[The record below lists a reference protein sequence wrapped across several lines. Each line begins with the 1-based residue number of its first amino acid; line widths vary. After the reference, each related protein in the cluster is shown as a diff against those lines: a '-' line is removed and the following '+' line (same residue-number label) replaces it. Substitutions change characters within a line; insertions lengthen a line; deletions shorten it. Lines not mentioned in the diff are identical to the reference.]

1 MLFKSGVGRSEGND
15 ALTISASLWA
25 ELHLGANRERDVVEG
40 VFDNPLASRP
50 PESAVF
56 VGDVTVSYQDQLLR
70 ANRLEADF
78 SPAGESA
85 EAGHGAGAL
94 RAMLD
99 SAVATGDVHLTVA
112 DRDARPDWRRV
123 LERGVQTVR
132 RAKARSLSG
141 TTGEGF
147 LPPVSGEDRS
157 LRCASLRLNF
167 VNTDGEMHIRDVE
180 ATGAVEIY
188 DRDSRF
194 AARGRRLNATLTR
207 EEDLHRA
214 IVVGTDSNPAIVQA
228 RAYDLRGK
236 QIEADNLARTL
247 HIDGPST
254 LQFDSRRSLQGL
266 TRGRIDETITVTST
280 KSLHVDQLGNTVE
293 FVGEV
298 VAGTDNERLLA
309 DTLTLLLE
317 DAPAPAAPAAPTTA
331 AFRKL
336 VGSFLG
342 TPKSGRSSRALF
354 ADGSGDDTRKE
365 LAQLVARN
373 AKIQSESYTPD
384 GVRLLEHQSIE
395 APELQIDV
403 RQRMIRTIGETVL
416 GMTDYRLRRESDAA
430 SRPRDISSSLLTSG
444 PSQTAMGCRKGLIY
458 ALGEE
463 GPGRQDSALL
473 EGGVTLRHVAGQ
485 EIKELEQ
492 MLPDVARDPELLK
505 NLDSRNS
512 WLFCD
517 RAEVLFTVGDASLT
531 RTLPGGE
538 RDTMQLSWFNA
549 LGNVFLRDQQDDNI
563 REIYAHQSEYDR
575 ASEIVRLLGLPEEG
589 LDARVYD
596 ENPTSGRLNIAA
608 EGPVLIWHI
617 DTNTIEAEEGIRG
630 KVGT

>member
-1 MLFKSGVGRSEGND
+1 
-15 ALTISASLWA
+15 
-25 ELHLGANRERDVVEG
+25 RD
-40 VFDNPLASRP
+40 
-50 PESAVF
+50 
-56 VGDVTVSYQDQLLR
+56 
-70 ANRLEADF
+70 
-78 SPAGESA
+78 
-85 EAGHGAGAL
+85 
-94 RAMLD
+94 
-99 SAVATGDVHLTVA
+99 
-112 DRDARPDWRRV
+112 
-123 LERGVQTVR
+123 
-132 RAKARSLSG
+132 
-141 TTGEGF
+141 
-147 LPPVSGEDRS
+147 
-157 LRCASLRLNF
+157 
-167 VNTDGEMHIRDVE
+167 
-180 ATGAVEIY
+180 
-188 DRDSRF
+188 
-194 AARGRRLNATLTR
+194 
-207 EEDLHRA
+207 EDLHRA

-317 DAPAPAAPAAPTTA
+317 DAPEPAAPATTA
-331 AFRKL
+331 LRKL
-336 VGSFLG
+336 VGNLLG
-342 TPKSGRSSRALF
+342 PPKSGRSSRALF
-354 ADGSGDDTRKE
+354 ANGSGDDTRKE

-403 RQRMIRTIGETVL
+403 RQRMIRTIGQTVL
-416 GMTDYRLRRESDAA
+416 GMTDYRLRRAPDAA
-430 SRPRDISSSLLTSG
+430 GRARDISSSLLTRG
-444 PSQTAMGCRKGLIY
+444 PSQTAMACRKGLVY

-463 GPGRQDSALL
+463 GPGRQDSAVLD
-473 EGGVTLRHVAGQ
+473 GGVTLRHVAGH

-492 MLPDVARDPELLK
+492 MLPDVAKDPELLK
-505 NLDSRNS
+505 NLESRNS

-563 REIYAHQSEYDR
+563 REVYAHQSEYDR
-575 ASEIVRLLGLPEEG
+575 ASEIVRLLGQPEED
-589 LDARVYD
+589 LNARVYD
-596 ENPTSGRLNIAA
+596 QDPTSGRLNIAA